1 MTTNNLDKS
10 TAFWWLVVG
19 SIWFAVFR
27 ALGDIGG
34 GSGLTRTPYRDPA
47 NVTVEQVTEERKIAA
62 QNRFCSL
69 PLKSGYVR
77 LLNNICFIYGEE
89 GHPAGAPLYNFPGK
103 DPSGKLQT
111 VELSDVL
118 SFSIVDYREDE
129 CLVKINVFPSISVT
143 ELLRQKP
150 SYSDLKLRYTR
161 EVQLWVKTKSA
172 DGPLLVCEIKHDGS
186 RSVACLFNDIR
197 AQIMIELYGS
207 EHIWYAIQSVIADS
221 DYPYQH
227 IITSQ

>member
-103 DPSGKLQT
+103 DPSGKQSLLILISSSDIPVRYSFGLRRNQQT
-111 VELSDVL
+111 GR
-118 SFSIVDYREDE
+118 F
-129 CLVKINVFPSISVT
+129 
-143 ELLRQKP
+143 
-150 SYSDLKLRYTR
+150 
-161 EVQLWVKTKSA
+161 
-172 DGPLLVCEIKHDGS
+172 
-186 RSVACLFNDIR
+186 
-197 AQIMIELYGS
+197 
-207 EHIWYAIQSVIADS
+207 
-221 DYPYQH
+221 
-227 IITSQ
+227 